1 VSSRTARA
9 IQRNPLTLS
18 RKTNKQTNKQTK
30 TKQQKKMSIA
40 AISLQTLEGVG
51 VSLCKVFKRPL
62 LHITVTS
69 IFLFVVVMRVRVII
83 SFSGKC
89 TLLKWSFYSYQ
100 KKKISCSIPREAA
113 FDCSKLGATKGF
125 ICGNWGIRYNLPR
138 EAEFFLNHPLTPLH
152 TKIINKILGNTLIL
166 HIIGNLLMSGAPYLP
181 DVVCFELLKQPGSQ

>member
-1 VSSRTARA
+1 
-9 IQRNPLTLS
+9 
-18 RKTNKQTNKQTK
+18 
-30 TKQQKKMSIA
+30 MSIA

-100 KKKISCSIPREAA
+100 KKKLAA
-113 FDCSKLGATKGF
+113 PSPGK
-125 ICGNWGIRYNLPR
+125 P
-138 EAEFFLNHPLTPLH
+138 PLTVQNWEQRRVLFVE
-152 TKIINKILGNTLIL
+152 TGASGTIYLG
-166 HIIGNLLMSGAPYLP
+166 
-181 DVVCFELLKQPGSQ
+181 KQNFF

>member
-1 VSSRTARA
+1 MWASGTSPRGLWVLVLTSELSFLGFSAEKLALDFKMHPPQSRAWWHMPLIPALGRQRQADFWVRGKPGLQSEFQDSQGYTEKPFNPVS
-9 IQRNPLTLS
+9 
-18 RKTNKQTNKQTK
+18 KNKQTNKQTK

-100 KKKISCSIPREAA
+100 KK
-113 FDCSKLGATKGF
+113 
-125 ICGNWGIRYNLPR
+125 N
-138 EAEFFLNHPLTPLH
+138 
-152 TKIINKILGNTLIL
+152 
-166 HIIGNLLMSGAPYLP
+166 
-181 DVVCFELLKQPGSQ
+181 